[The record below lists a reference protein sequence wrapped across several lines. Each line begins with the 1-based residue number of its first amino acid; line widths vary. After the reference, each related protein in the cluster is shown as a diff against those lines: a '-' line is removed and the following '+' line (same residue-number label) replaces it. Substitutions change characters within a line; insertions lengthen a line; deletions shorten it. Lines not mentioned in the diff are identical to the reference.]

1 MDLGKSLLKTF
12 WNELTILDVI
22 KNIQDSWEEAKIST
36 WTGVWKKFIPAFM
49 DDFEGFKASAAA
61 VPTDV
66 MEIARQLKVE
76 PGDVSE
82 FLWYCDTDLMD
93 EKLLPLGEQRKW
105 FLELESTS
113 GEDVVKVVEMTT
125 KDLEY

>member
-1 MDLGKSLLKTF
+1 MS
-12 WNELTILDVI
+12 
-22 KNIQDSWEEAKIST
+22 
-36 WTGVWKKFIPAFM
+36 
-49 DDFEGFKASAAA
+49 A

-66 MEIARQLKVE
+66 METARQLKVE
-76 PGDVSE
+76 PGDVPE
-82 FLWYCDTDLMD
+82 LLQYRDTDLMD
-93 EKLLPLGEQRKW
+93 EKLLPMGEQRMW